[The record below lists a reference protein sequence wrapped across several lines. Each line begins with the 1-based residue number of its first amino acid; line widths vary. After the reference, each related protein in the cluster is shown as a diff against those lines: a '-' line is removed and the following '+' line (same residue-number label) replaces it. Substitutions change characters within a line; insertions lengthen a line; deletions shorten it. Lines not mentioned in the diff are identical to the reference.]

1 MAPLPFGGFDRRTAG
16 GRIRVVEVEDVAAVL
31 LPRCVG
37 GSRRAV
43 QTERRQ
49 QPVPAAREVPHGRP
63 FAFGRFA
70 SLDDPVGQ
78 PRRDGL
84 FGREPAA
91 VAVVLGHPLRKLFL
105 RASRPSGVEG
115 GQPFV
120 GLAEQ
125 FGAGFQL
132 CGVALCGA
140 GRRVHQVE
148 RPCRDFAPSFR
159 CGLCDERR
167 GRGHVAVAA
176 GGHFGVER
184 CDARH
189 RVAELFVGG
198 HAVVG
203 RCELPLFGY
212 ADRPLD
218 IDVADVGRISDLNV
232 GFHGYWF
239 SLFR

>member
-1 MAPLPFGGFDRRTAG
+1 M
-16 GRIRVVEVEDVAAVL
+16 
-31 LPRCVG
+31 
-37 GSRRAV
+37 
-43 QTERRQ
+43 
-49 QPVPAAREVPHGRP
+49 
-63 FAFGRFA
+63 
-70 SLDDPVGQ
+70 
-78 PRRDGL
+78 
-84 FGREPAA
+84 
-91 VAVVLGHPLRKLFL
+91 RKLFL

-184 CDARH
+184 RQRVVDQQRVVHVAARRADVDHHLRGVERCDARH

-212 ADRPLD
+212 TDRPLD